1 MWFEKKS
8 APDWHESFVA
18 DVRHVFKAKALSFEQ
33 ATEALRTAD
42 GRRLLDFDI
51 RARRGYNYDGYPGR
65 KREPSVL
72 KVALGDPEH
81 ADVFLFY
88 KSCSNNG
95 FLREEAL
102 RALRGHHGRLVCAA
116 ALIRVEDWVPQVA
129 DISLRLLQDLAA
141 IDTAVHF
148 FEFLDLIAA
157 LRSRLRFKP
166 HWAATLEPML
176 LLPKWRDA
184 RRAAIL
190 SGDAVARR
198 LAHELI
204 RRADADFA
212 NEALHIAIE
221 DPSPLVALWALTK
234 LDDSTDV
241 ALRQEALGAGMRSRL
256 ASVRSDALRRYC
268 RAGYSDLRAILE
280 TALFDSAHSVRGV
293 AAFQLNA
300 LFSESA
306 LVRWRRA
313 FDEGNRGEAMV
324 MALAEFGEAEDA
336 PRLRSQLARDSG
348 RIRALAL
355 RGIMRMGTVDSN
367 ELLQAALRD
376 TSSHVVGAAIAV
388 YSRGLDQLGQ
398 ETLRQALAH
407 ARSAAMR
414 ARLISASRLLPKW
427 DRLEFLLDLHGSC
440 ADTEFPPLAAA
451 VQRWI
456 GSANNSFMQP
466 RPNQRLLIR
475 HALENAR
482 SRHPATFWD
491 QVVHLL

>member
-1 MWFEKKS
+1 
-8 APDWHESFVA
+8 
-18 DVRHVFKAKALSFEQ
+18 
-33 ATEALRTAD
+33 
-42 GRRLLDFDI
+42 
-51 RARRGYNYDGYPGR
+51 
-65 KREPSVL
+65 
-72 KVALGDPEH
+72 
-81 ADVFLFY
+81 
-88 KSCSNNG
+88 
-95 FLREEAL
+95 
-102 RALRGHHGRLVCAA
+102 
-116 ALIRVEDWVPQVA
+116 
-129 DISLRLLQDLAA
+129 
-141 IDTAVHF
+141 
-148 FEFLDLIAA
+148 
-157 LRSRLRFKP
+157 
-166 HWAATLEPML
+166 
-176 LLPKWRDA
+176 
-184 RRAAIL
+184 
-190 SGDAVARR
+190 
-198 LAHELI
+198 
-204 RRADADFA
+204 
-212 NEALHIAIE
+212 
-221 DPSPLVALWALTK
+221 
-234 LDDSTDV
+234 
-241 ALRQEALGAGMRSRL
+241 
-256 ASVRSDALRRYC
+256 
-268 RAGYSDLRAILE
+268 
-280 TALFDSAHSVRGV
+280 
-293 AAFQLNA
+293 
-300 LFSESA
+300 
-306 LVRWRRA
+306 
-313 FDEGNRGEAMV
+313 MV

>member
-166 HWAATLEPML
+166 HWAATTRTNVAAAEMARCQARGDIERRCGGEAAGARVDP
-176 LLPKWRDA
+176 A
-184 RRAAIL
+184 RRC
-190 SGDAVARR
+190 R
-198 LAHELI
+198 LCERSFCTL
-204 RRADADFA
+204 
-212 NEALHIAIE
+212 
-221 DPSPLVALWALTK
+221 
-234 LDDSTDV
+234 
-241 ALRQEALGAGMRSRL
+241 RSRI
-256 ASVRSDALRRYC
+256 LRL
-268 RAGYSDLRAILE
+268 S
-280 TALFDSAHSVRGV
+280 
-293 AAFQLNA
+293 
-300 LFSESA
+300 
-306 LVRWRRA
+306 
-313 FDEGNRGEAMV
+313 
-324 MALAEFGEAEDA
+324 
-336 PRLRSQLARDSG
+336 
-348 RIRALAL
+348 
-355 RGIMRMGTVDSN
+355 
-367 ELLQAALRD
+367 
-376 TSSHVVGAAIAV
+376 
-388 YSRGLDQLGQ
+388 
-398 ETLRQALAH
+398 
-407 ARSAAMR
+407 
-414 ARLISASRLLPKW
+414 
-427 DRLEFLLDLHGSC
+427 
-440 ADTEFPPLAAA
+440 
-451 VQRWI
+451 
-456 GSANNSFMQP
+456 
-466 RPNQRLLIR
+466 
-475 HALENAR
+475 
-482 SRHPATFWD
+482 
-491 QVVHLL
+491 